1 MPQVKNICLKS
12 VLYLKENTY
21 FWYFSYLTPSRI
33 RLSQAAVR
41 RGFSFLGSLFI
52 LELSM
57 HACLQKLNYF
67 QRKDHFPTT
76 IEFKVNEEPE
86 HDNFFQE
93 STFFIVKI
101 M

>member
-1 MPQVKNICLKS
+1 
-12 VLYLKENTY
+12 
-21 FWYFSYLTPSRI
+21 
-33 RLSQAAVR
+33 
-41 RGFSFLGSLFI
+41 
-52 LELSM
+52 M